1 MSRAGGIPV
10 LHGGED
16 VNASWGGLALI
27 RCGGGQDELTRR
39 TALEAAY
46 GAEFR
51 EVGSGLDG
59 EYVGHIP
66 SVRLSS
72 GPRGVR
78 SVTVH
83 APSWGE
89 VLDTLEG
96 ILDFPPGA
104 GSDAPRR
111 EPPGGSRPRGG
122 G

>member
-1 MSRAGGIPV
+1 MSGQRA
-10 LHGGED
+10 
-16 VNASWGGLALI
+16 GLALI
-27 RCGGGQDELTRR
+27 RCGGQDELSRR
-39 TALEAAY
+39 AALEAAY

-66 SVRLSS
+66 SVRLSP

-83 APSWGE
+83 GSSWGD
-89 VLDTLEG
+89 VLDAIEE
-96 ILDFPPGA
+96 IIDFPAGA
-104 GSDAPRR
+104 EGGPPPRR
-111 EPPGGSRPRGG
+111 ELPAGNRPRGG